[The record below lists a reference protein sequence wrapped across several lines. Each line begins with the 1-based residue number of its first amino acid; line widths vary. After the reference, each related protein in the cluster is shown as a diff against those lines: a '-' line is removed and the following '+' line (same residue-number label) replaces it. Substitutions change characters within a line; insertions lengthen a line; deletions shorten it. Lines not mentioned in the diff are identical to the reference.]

1 MEKPVKRPSQ
11 SPIPSPAPFVRR
23 ATAALVWAERVV
35 FFAIGALLFL
45 AALALLKTSVGVLFF
60 MFAGGADTPIV
71 YASEFLDAVLLV
83 LMIVE
88 LAYTVILSLR
98 GSVLQAEPF
107 LIVGLIAVIRRILV
121 ITVGE
126 PGQHGG
132 NVGQTI
138 QELAILTGVVIV
150 FVGAIVLLRLRPRE
164 DPPMEDERSR

>member
-1 MEKPVKRPSQ
+1 MKRPSK
-11 SPIPSPAPFVRR
+11 SPIPSPLPFVRR
-23 ATAALVWAERVV
+23 ATASLVWAERVV
-35 FFAIGALLFL
+35 FFSIGILLFL
-45 AALALLKTSVGVLFF
+45 AAVALLKTSVGVLFY
-60 MFAGGADTPIV
+60 MFVGGVDTPIA

-132 NVGQTI
+132 NVSQNVL
-138 QELAILTGVVIV
+138 ELAILTGVVIV
-150 FVGAIVLLRLRPRE
+150 FVGAIVLLRMRPLRDDPFTDDDRE
-164 DPPMEDERSR
+164 R

>member
-1 MEKPVKRPSQ
+1 MKRATP
-11 SPIPSPAPFVRR
+11 PTLPSPTPFVRR
-23 ATAALVWAERVV
+23 ATMALVWAERIV
-35 FFAIGALLFL
+35 FFAIGLLLFL
-45 AALALLKTSVGVLFF
+45 AALALLKTSVSVLFF
-60 MFAGGADTPIV
+60 MFVGGPESPIA
-71 YASEFLDAVLLV
+71 YASQFLDAVLLV

-126 PGQHGG
+126 PGQHGANLPS
-132 NVGQTI
+132 NV

-150 FVGAIVLLRLRPRE
+150 FVGAIVLLRSRPRE
-164 DPPMEDERSR
+164 DPAFDDERGR

>member
-1 MEKPVKRPSQ
+1 MKRATPPSL
-11 SPIPSPAPFVRR
+11 PSPTPFVRR
-23 ATAALVWAERVV
+23 ATMALVWAERIV
-35 FFAIGALLFL
+35 FFAIGLLLFL
-45 AALALLKTSVGVLFF
+45 AALALLKTSVSVLFF
-60 MFAGGADTPIV
+60 MFVGGPDSPIG

-126 PGQHGG
+126 PGQHSNLPQ
-132 NVGQTI
+132 NV

-150 FVGAIVLLRLRPRE
+150 FVGAIVLLRMRPRE
-164 DPPMEDERSR
+164 DPAFDEDRTR